1 MYVYLCYFLIYS
13 FLGWCIEVC
22 YAALNT
28 KKFINRGFLNGPYC
42 PIYGAGAVAVMYF
55 ICPFKK
61 NLLVL
66 FAVSVILTSAIELFT
81 GFGLEKAFHYRWWD
95 YSEVP
100 FNLGGYICLKFSII
114 WGFACVFVIEIIHP
128 VVKDIVSWVPIIAGE
143 IFVSIL
149 FLLMAADLIV
159 TVKTVLK
166 LNTRMEKLQ
175 VLADDIHKFSDE
187 AGEIFVSILF
197 LLMAADLIVTVKTV
211 LKLNTRMEKLQVLAD
226 DIHKF
231 SDEIGSRVSS
241 DFLNIQHKLE
251 ELREKREK
259 VVSEKI
265 SWIEKRIMSSFPDM
279 KSTKY
284 SENILKDI
292 RTRNFNK
299 NNKS

>member
-1 MYVYLCYFLIYS
+1 
-13 FLGWCIEVC
+13 
-22 YAALNT
+22 
-28 KKFINRGFLNGPYC
+28 
-42 PIYGAGAVAVMYF
+42 
-55 ICPFKK
+55 
-61 NLLVL
+61 
-66 FAVSVILTSAIELFT
+66 
-81 GFGLEKAFHYRWWD
+81 
-95 YSEVP
+95 
-100 FNLGGYICLKFSII
+100 
-114 WGFACVFVIEIIHP
+114 
-128 VVKDIVSWVPIIAGE
+128 
-143 IFVSIL
+143 
-149 FLLMAADLIV
+149 MAADLIV

-175 VLADDIHKFSDE
+175 VIADDIHKFSDE
-187 AGEIFVSILF
+187 V
-197 LLMAADLIVTVKTV
+197 
-211 LKLNTRMEKLQVLAD
+211 
-226 DIHKF
+226 
-231 SDEIGSRVSS
+231 GSRVSS

>member
-1 MYVYLCYFLIYS
+1 MYVYLCYFLIYF

-114 WGFACVFVIEIIHP
+114 WGFACVFVVEIIHP
-128 VVKDIVSWVPIIAGE
+128 VVKDIVSWVPI
-143 IFVSIL
+143 
-149 FLLMAADLIV
+149 
-159 TVKTVLK
+159 T
-166 LNTRMEKLQ
+166 
-175 VLADDIHKFSDE
+175 

>member
-42 PIYGAGAVAVMYF
+42 PIYGAGAVAVMHF

-114 WGFACVFVIEIIHP
+114 WGFACVFVVEIIHP
-128 VVKDIVSWVPIIAGE
+128 AVKD
-143 IFVSIL
+143 
-149 FLLMAADLIV
+149 
-159 TVKTVLK
+159 
-166 LNTRMEKLQ
+166 
-175 VLADDIHKFSDE
+175 
-187 AGEIFVSILF
+187 
-197 LLMAADLIVTVKTV
+197 
-211 LKLNTRMEKLQVLAD
+211 
-226 DIHKF
+226 
-231 SDEIGSRVSS
+231 RV
-241 DFLNIQHKLE
+241 
-251 ELREKREK
+251 
-259 VVSEKI
+259 

-284 SENILKDI
+284 SDKIFKDI